1 MRTAHLCTDI
11 RVTPSKI
18 GVRVI
23 LALGSVWLA
32 LGPVPVR
39 AVPLLTNGGFD
50 VDNTVAGPV
59 SPPTGWTATGDT
71 AADSSHPFSG
81 MNEAFLGTGILSQS
95 IATGAGNTYN
105 LSFELAP
112 GPTVLQDPAATM
124 TVSFAG
130 QTVGTIKGN
139 TLPSTAYQLFTYQV
153 AATSNSSLVKFA
165 AYTTNDAGDWFLDSV
180 IVTANA
186 APIPEPPSA
195 GLLAAALLGLVAA
208 GPVMRR
214 VKRR

>member
-1 MRTAHLCTDI
+1 M
-11 RVTPSKI
+11 PSKT

-81 MNEAFLGTGILSQS
+81 MNEAFLGIGILSQS
-95 IATGAGNTYN
+95 IATGAGNTYT

-112 GPTVLQDPAATM
+112 GPTVLQDAAATM

-139 TLPSTAYQLFTYQV
+139 TQRCCMDPV
-153 AATSNSSLVKFA
+153 GGAAGGANVERSSLLWSLDAHFA
-165 AYTTNDAGDWFLDSV
+165 LQAEP
-180 IVTANA
+180 
-186 APIPEPPSA
+186 APPPPYPKA
-195 GLLAAALLGLVAA
+195 EAQGHELGCL
-208 GPVMRR
+208 
-214 VKRR
+214 